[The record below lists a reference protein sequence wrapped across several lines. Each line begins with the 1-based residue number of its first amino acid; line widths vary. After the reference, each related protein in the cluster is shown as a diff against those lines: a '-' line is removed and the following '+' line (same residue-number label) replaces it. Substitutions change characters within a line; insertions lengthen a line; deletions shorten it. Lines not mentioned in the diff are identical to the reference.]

1 MEQAVREILEF
12 WFGDDLKPRK
22 IWFVRNLD
30 FDEAIRSRF
39 LSLHTQAAT
48 GKLDAWI
55 TTPESCLALVL
66 LLDQF
71 SRNMFRGQ
79 LQAFATD
86 PKARQV
92 AQMAIDQQ
100 FDQSLPPVQ
109 RQFFYYPLEHTEDL
123 ECQYQAVKL
132 FEQFKDNAELDDSY
146 VYALKHRDII
156 ERFGRFP
163 HRNSIL
169 GRASTPEEIE
179 FLKQPGSSF

>member
-12 WFGDDLKPRK
+12 WFGEDLKPRK
-22 IWFVRNLD
+22 IWFTQNSS
-30 FDEAIRSRF
+30 FDQEIRSRF

-48 GKLDAWI
+48 GQLDTWI
-55 TTPESCLALVL
+55 TSPESCLALVL

-71 SRNMFRGQ
+71 SRNMFRGKP
-79 LQAFATD
+79 QAFATD
-86 PKARQV
+86 PKALQV
-92 AQMAIDQQ
+92 AQMAIAQHFDQQ
-100 FDQSLPPVQ
+100 LPPVQ

-123 ECQYQAVKL
+123 ECQHQAVKL
-132 FEQFKDNAELDDSY
+132 FEQFKNNAELNDSY

-179 FLKQPGSSF
+179 FLKQSGSSF